1 MMFKS
6 SRMKLAD
13 IYLKHIMDRRLY
25 SYCYSEIVEKF
36 PTFENYKLSGHAMM
50 NINSPD
56 EAVGYYEK
64 ALIEK
69 EIQDVQGQINNY
81 EIQNKQLQD
90 LITYLQ
96 SDQSLEAQARLNL
109 NMKKP
114 GEGVIVV
121 ENKKTNAVQVEL
133 DSDNKLDSNLIK
145 WWRYFFN

>member
-1 MMFKS
+1 
-6 SRMKLAD
+6 MKKNKIYPRVFERGLEPNSHSFFYRLLTGQRFLTIVGLTFLIIIIFPLAQT
-13 IYLKHIMDRRLY
+13 YSQRR
-25 SYCYSEIVEKF
+25 
-36 PTFENYKLSGHAMM
+36 
-50 NINSPD
+50 
-56 EAVGYYEK
+56 
-64 ALIEK
+64 LIEK

>member
-1 MMFKS
+1 LLTGQRFLTIVGLTFLIIIIFP
-6 SRMKLAD
+6 LAQT
-13 IYLKHIMDRRLY
+13 YSQRR
-25 SYCYSEIVEKF
+25 
-36 PTFENYKLSGHAMM
+36 
-50 NINSPD
+50 
-56 EAVGYYEK
+56 
-64 ALIEK
+64 LIEK